1 MENEISKVED
11 GSPNA
16 DWSQVRCP
24 DCKKMAA
31 EARRGSA
38 LRVKCRRCRRVFE
51 DQLL

>member
-1 MENEISKVED
+1 MAKEISKVED
-11 GSPNA
+11 EAPRA

-38 LRVKCRRCRRVFE
+38 LRVKCPRCRKVFE
-51 DQLL
+51 DRLL